1 MIVHDFYLV
10 MPPTRITFSDRSF
23 PLDVTEETLT
33 MALQALVVSNNI
45 LQVQVPGFLQETIA
59 NIIAFIP
66 AIIGAVIILLI
77 GWILGRI
84 FGGVTTR
91 VLESIGLSDHTQRT
105 PLGSETGPD
114 GGLASAI
121 GTLVSYIVYFYAAL
135 AAADVLGIAIL
146 SESLSEIGSFLPVIF
161 SAAIILVIGF
171 IIGRKLGEIVANI
184 VSGFGLNTYIRDT
197 PLEGVTTSAGGMGNA
212 TGKLVEYAVYFFTLL
227 TAADTLGITALSQL
241 LNDFAAFVPA
251 LIGGLLVLV
260 VGVFVADALEDIVAS
275 VDASRLT
282 TLAGL
287 GVKLFVYYITIT
299 IALDTI
305 GFSTAVLTT
314 LFTAAVTA
322 LFGALG
328 VALAL
333 AVAIGVGWG
342 SKDYVAENIDDWMAS
357 ARRRVS
363 GLDEESPT
371 RSNSGL
377 GEDPH
382 TRSRDDFDSSDPTDD

>member
-1 MIVHDFYLV
+1 MVLHASLIS
-10 MPPTRITFSDRSF
+10 T
-23 PLDVTEETLT
+23 
-33 MALQALVVSNNI
+33 AA
-45 LQVQVPGFLQETIA
+45 LQVQVPSFLQETVA

-84 FGGVTTR
+84 LGGIATR
-91 VLESIGLSDHTQRT
+91 ILEKIGLSDHTRRT
-105 PLGSETGPD
+105 PLENETDPD
-114 GGLASAI
+114 GGIASAI

-146 SESLSEIGSFLPVIF
+146 SESLSEIGAFLPVIF

-171 IIGRKLGEIVANI
+171 IIGRKLGEIVAGI
-184 VSGFGLNTYIRDT
+184 VSGFRPDTYVQGT
-197 PLEGVTTSAGGMGNA
+197 PLESVTTSAGGIGTA
-212 TGKLVEYAVYFFTLL
+212 TGKLVEYAVYFFTVL
-227 TAADTLGITALSQL
+227 TAADILGITALSQL

-260 VGVFVADALEDIVAS
+260 IGVFVADALEDIVAS

-314 LFTAAVTA
+314 FFTAVVAA
-322 LFGALG
+322 FFGALG

-333 AVAIGVGWG
+333 AIAIGVGWG

-357 ARRRVS
+357 ARRSVS
-363 GLDEESPT
+363 GLSEES
-371 RSNSGL
+371 
-377 GEDPH
+377 H
-382 TRSRDDFDSSDPTDD
+382 TRSPDDVDSSGPTDD

>member
-1 MIVHDFYLV
+1 MTSQVQ
-10 MPPTRITFSDRSF
+10 PIT
-23 PLDVTEETLT
+23 ET
-33 MALQALVVSNNI
+33 A
-45 LQVQVPGFLQETIA
+45 LQVQVPSFLQETVA
-59 NIIAFIP
+59 NIIGFIP

-84 FGGVTTR
+84 LGGVTTR
-91 VLESIGLSDHTQRT
+91 ILEGIGLSDHTQRT
-105 PLGSETGPD
+105 PLGSETEPD
-114 GGLASAI
+114 GGIASAI

-146 SESLSEIGSFLPVIF
+146 SESLSEIGAFLPVIF

-184 VSGFGLNTYIRDT
+184 VRGFGLNTYIRGT
-197 PLEGVTTSAGGMGNA
+197 PLESVTTATGGIGNA

-260 VGVFVADALEDIVAS
+260 IGVFVADALEDIVAS

-314 LFTAAVTA
+314 FFTAVVTA
-322 LFGALG
+322 FFGALG

-333 AVAIGVGWG
+333 AIAIGVGWG
-342 SKDYVAENIDDWMAS
+342 SKDYVAENIDEWMAS
-357 ARRRVS
+357 ARQSV
-363 GLDEESPT
+363 
-371 RSNSGL
+371 SGL
-377 GEDPH
+377 GEESH
-382 TRSRDDFDSSDPTDD
+382 TQPRDDFDSSDPTND